1 MEHSKGRRQ
10 RLIVVSVALLAL
22 LGIVIVALAWEQVR
36 QILGQADWRLVSIT
50 LLFTAV
56 SYGCLGY
63 GFAVASKLFG
73 IRMSQRDLF
82 EIGFVSFALNHLVA
96 FGGAA
101 GYSLR
106 VLLIKRR
113 RQSIRDVLI
122 ASLFHS
128 TFNNLMLLTLFP
140 IGLVYLFLSY
150 PLARGEATSVATA
163 VSLLFLL
170 VLLAAVVIFVKPLR
184 VVVLH
189 GLRHAAYKIT
199 RRNIEAQTKELNR
212 TLERGINALKERPL
226 VLVLLMGL
234 VVADWASCVA
244 VLELCFDALG
254 DPLSPG
260 VLLTGFAIGVALGL
274 LSMVPGG
281 LGVQEASMAT
291 VYTLLGVPLEQAT
304 LAAIL
309 FRVIYYFIPF
319 LVSLGFYWRLLRGN
333 KVTPELYLSSSGA
346 DS

>member
-1 MEHSKGRRQ
+1 MEYSKSRHQ
-10 RLIVVSVALLAL
+10 RIIVMAVVFLAL
-22 LGIVIVALAWEQVR
+22 LGIVIVAMDWGQV
-36 QILGQADWRLVSIT
+36 QQVLGQADWRLLAIA

-63 GFAVASKLFG
+63 GFAVVSKLFG

-96 FGGAA
+96 FGGTA

-106 VLLIKRR
+106 ALLIKRR
-113 RQSIRDVLI
+113 RQSIRDVLV
-122 ASLFHS
+122 ASIFHS

-150 PLARGEATSVATA
+150 PLARGAAISVATA
-163 VSLLFLL
+163 VALLFLL
-170 VLLAAVVIFVKPLR
+170 VLLAAAVIFVKPLR
-184 VVVLH
+184 VVVLY
-189 GLRHAAYKIT
+189 GLRKAAYKIT
-199 RRNIEAQTKELNR
+199 RRNIEAQTKELNG
-212 TLERGINALKERPL
+212 TLKHGINALKERPL
-226 VLVLLMGL
+226 VLVLLTGL

-244 VLELCFDALG
+244 VLGFCFDALG

-260 VLLTGFAIGVALGL
+260 VLLIGFAIGVALGL

-291 VYTLLGVPLEQAT
+291 VYTLLGVPLEQAA

-309 FRVIYYFIPF
+309 FRVVYYFIPF
-319 LVSLGFYWRLLRGN
+319 LISLGFYWRLLQRGD
-333 KVTPELYLSSSGA
+333 KLTPEL
-346 DS
+346 